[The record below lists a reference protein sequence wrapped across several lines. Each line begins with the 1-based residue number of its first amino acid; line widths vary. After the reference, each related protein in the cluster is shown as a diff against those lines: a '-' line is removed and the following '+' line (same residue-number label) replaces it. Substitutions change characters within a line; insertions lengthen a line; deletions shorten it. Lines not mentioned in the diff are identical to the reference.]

1 VCKRRDHDSFVLPLV
16 LADDQASTKE
26 WQESVSKKRPLLRIA
41 FALAAVVIIAA
52 IVTRWWRWPWPRPRL
67 PRRRP
72 APPAP
77 PLALHGLTD
86 AEASALRLEGQDN
99 VIEFKPRRTQRQIWR
114 ENVYTIFNLSLI
126 GLACVQVLLGQPLN
140 ALISIGT
147 MALNIG
153 INVGQEMLAR
163 RRLNDLQQATRPK
176 PTVIREQRARSI
188 DPSEIVRGDLLV
200 VGPGDQFL
208 VDGELAGEGQLMV
221 DESAITG
228 QGMWRTKRAGD
239 KVYAGSFCVS
249 GRGAYVAQKV
259 GNERA
264 IVARTTDAPA
274 AATQLT
280 PLERTVERIL
290 RILLV
295 VVALFTGLLLSA
307 YFRLDTGIPVET
319 FNEVASMIFSLAP
332 SSLFFMIIVT
342 YATGTAD
349 LAKLGALV
357 HRARSVESLAE
368 ATVICF
374 AKAGILTGTHVD
386 IHPTKTP
393 LGGQEQMAESRLRQI
408 LGDYARSTAVD
419 NLATRAVA
427 EALEGSRRSTLEEA
441 PFLTAYG
448 WSGIA
453 FNDHDLRGVYI
464 LGDPQVLESHLTAK
478 PGETEDVEQTP
489 APLNA
494 ARKLIAPLGR
504 LFKRGAETPPA
515 DEPEAVSPGHI
526 EPLESDRKS
535 DEDLEA
541 VPASA
546 SDNGATTE
554 EPNVREPFFR
564 RFAQRARRLLQRE
577 EPEPVEQETSEDL
590 TIPET
595 VLTFAY
601 RPEIV
606 PLHDPQGMPQLPD
619 RLIPLCEL
627 RYAERIRPEAI
638 ETIKAF
644 AHTGVDIKVFTS
656 DDPDRVASLFRQ
668 AGVDQDD
675 DFPPITQAIIS
686 GHDLAASDQGDLV
699 DSARENAI
707 FGHVT
712 PEQASQLVQ
721 TLRKGGETVAVVG
734 DAVTDLPALRQANL
748 AISSLTST
756 QAALS
761 VADIV
766 LLEDSLEA
774 LLKVLE
780 KGQRIVHGLLD
791 VLKLNLAQVSYLALL
806 ILAIQV
812 IAFGFPRTS
821 EQNTAIAVITVA
833 IPSLGLSLW
842 AVAGVLSSKNL
853 GRTLLRFVGPA
864 AITISAAA
872 LVVYLYFLDRTGEV
886 AYAQLA
892 VTYTSVSAGLLLVV
906 FIKSPWGSMTV
917 DGTDQRDWRPAA
929 LVLGLLV
936 IFLLLPA
943 IPLARQFLG
952 LDWLRQPSDYLA
964 VGLVLLA
971 WALVLGL
978 IWWIMR
984 LASQGRMRRARQRL
998 TTADPPAEHA

>member
-1 VCKRRDHDSFVLPLV
+1 
-16 LADDQASTKE
+16 
-26 WQESVSKKRPLLRIA
+26 VSKKSPLLRIA
-41 FALAAVVIIAA
+41 LALAAVAIIAA
-52 IVTRWWRWPWPRPRL
+52 IVAKWWRRLRL
-67 PRRRP
+67 PRRLP
-72 APPAP
+72 APPVP
-77 PLALHGLTD
+77 PIPLHGLTE
-86 AEASALRLEGQDN
+86 AEALSLRLEGQDN

-114 ENVYTIFNLSLI
+114 ENVYTIFNLSLV
-126 GLACVQVLLGQPLN
+126 GLACVQLLLGQPLN
-140 ALISIGT
+140 ALLSIGT
-147 MALNIG
+147 IALNIG
-153 INVGQEMLAR
+153 LNVGQEMLAR
-163 RRLNDLQQATRPK
+163 RRLDDLQQATRPK

-208 VDGELAGEGQLMV
+208 VDGELAGEGRAVV
-221 DESAITG
+221 DESALTG
-228 QGMWRTKRAGD
+228 KAGWHTKHAGD
-239 KVYAGSFCVS
+239 KVYAGSFCMS
-249 GRGAYVAQKV
+249 GRVAYVAEKV

-264 IVARTTDAPA
+264 IVTRITDTTT
-274 AATQLT
+274 AATELT

-342 YATGTAD
+342 YAAGTAD

-374 AKAGILTGTHVD
+374 AQAGILTGTHVD
-386 IHPTKTP
+386 IQPTKTP
-393 LGGQEQMAESRLRQI
+393 PEGQEQMAESRLRQI

-419 NLATRAVA
+419 NLATQAMA
-427 EALEGSRRSTLEEA
+427 EALEGERRRPLEEA

-453 FNDHDLRGVYI
+453 FDDHDLSGVYV
-464 LGDPQVLESHLTAK
+464 LGDPQVLEPHLTAK
-478 PGETEDVEQTP
+478 AGEAEDVEPAT
-489 APLNA
+489 APLDA

-504 LFKRGAETPPA
+504 LFKRGEEAPPA
-515 DEPEAVSPGHI
+515 DEPEAVPPERT
-526 EPLESDRKS
+526 EPLELNRTSEEGQEPVSVATSD
-535 DEDLEA
+535 A
-541 VPASA
+541 GASA
-546 SDNGATTE
+546 E
-554 EPNVREPFFR
+554 EPSVREPLFR
-564 RFAQRARRLLQRE
+564 RLAQRAKRLLQRGE
-577 EPEPVEQETSEDL
+577 AEPDQHETSEDL
-590 TIPET
+590 TGPET
-595 VLTFAY
+595 VLAFAY
-601 RPEIV
+601 RPEIM

-619 RLIPLCEL
+619 SLIPLCEL
-627 RYAERIRPEAI
+627 RYAERIHPEAI

-644 AHTGVDIKVFTS
+644 AKTGVDIKVFTS
-656 DDPDRVASLFRQ
+656 GDPDRVATLFRQ
-668 AGVDQDD
+668 AGVDQGD
-675 DFPPITQAIIS
+675 DFPPITQALIS
-686 GHDLAASDQGDLV
+686 GNDLDSVDQGELV
-699 DSARENAI
+699 AAARENAL
-707 FGHVT
+707 FGHIS
-712 PEQASQLVQ
+712 PEQASQVVQ
-721 TLRKGGETVAVVG
+721 ALREGGETVAVVG

-766 LLEDSLEA
+766 LLENSLKA
-774 LLKVLE
+774 LLEVLD

-791 VLKLNLAQVSYLALL
+791 VLKLNLVQVSYLALL

-821 EQNTAIAVITVA
+821 EQNTAITVITVA

-842 AVAGVLSSKNL
+842 AAAGVLPSTNL

-864 AITISAAA
+864 ATTIVIAA

-892 VTYTSVSAGLLLVV
+892 TTYTSVSAGLGLVLFV
-906 FIKSPWGSMTV
+906 RSPWGSLTV
-917 DGTDQRDWRPAA
+917 DGTDQGDWRPTA

-943 IPLARQFLG
+943 IPLAQQFLG
-952 LDWLRQPSDYLA
+952 LDWLRQPSDYLV
-964 VGLVLLA
+964 VGFVLIC
-971 WALVLGL
+971 WAFLLGL

-984 LASQGRMRRARQRL
+984 LASQRRTRSTSQPL
-998 TTADPPAEHA
+998 TTARRQTEIT

>member
-1 VCKRRDHDSFVLPLV
+1 MSRKR
-16 LADDQASTKE
+16 A
-26 WQESVSKKRPLLRIA
+26 LLRMA
-41 FALAAVVIIAA
+41 FALAAAAIIAA
-52 IVTRWWRWPWPRPRL
+52 IVTRWWRRPWPRPRL
-67 PRRRP
+67 PRRQP
-72 APPAP
+72 APPAL
-77 PLALHGLTD
+77 PLALHGLTE

-126 GLACVQVLLGQPLN
+126 GLACVQLLLGQPLN

-163 RRLNDLQQATRPK
+163 RRLADLQQATRPK

-208 VDGELAGEGQLMV
+208 VDGELAGEGRILV
-221 DESAITG
+221 DESAITS
-228 QGMWRTKRAGD
+228 QAMWRTKRAGD
-239 KVYAGSFCVS
+239 KVYAGSFCMS
-249 GRGAYVAQKV
+249 GRAAYVARKV

-264 IVARTTDAPA
+264 IVVATADTPA
-274 AATQLT
+274 AATELT

-295 VVALFTGLLLSA
+295 IVALFTGLLLST

-386 IHPTKTP
+386 IQPTQTP
-393 LGGQEQMAESRLRQI
+393 PEGPEQMAESRLRQI

-419 NLATRAVA
+419 NLATRAIA
-427 EALEGSRRSTLEEA
+427 EALEGNRRITLEEA

-448 WSGIA
+448 WNGIA
-453 FNDHDLRGVYI
+453 FDDQDLLGVYI
-464 LGDPQVLESHLTAK
+464 LGDPQVLEPRLAAGA
-478 PGETEDVEQTP
+478 GETEDVKRAA
-489 APLNA
+489 APLDA
-494 ARKLIAPLGR
+494 ARKLVAPLGR
-504 LFKRGAETPPA
+504 LFRRGQETPPA
-515 DEPEAVSPGHI
+515 DEPEAVRPDRP
-526 EPLESDRKS
+526 EPLEPERSADK
-535 DEDLEA
+535 ELES
-541 VPASA
+541 VPVSAPDNEASR
-546 SDNGATTE
+546 E
-554 EPNVREPFFR
+554 EPEVRKPFFR
-564 RFAQRARRLLQRE
+564 RFAQRARHLLRRE
-577 EPEPVEQETSEDL
+577 EAEPAEQETSEEL
-590 TIPET
+590 TSPET
-595 VLTFAY
+595 VLMFAY
-601 RPEIV
+601 RPEII
-606 PLHDPQGMPQLPD
+606 PLHDAQGTPHLPD

-627 RYAERIRPEAI
+627 RYAERVRPEAI

-644 AHTGVDIKVFTS
+644 ASTGVDIKVFTS
-656 DDPDRVASLFRQ
+656 GDPDRVASLFRQ
-668 AGVDQDD
+668 AGVDQDEG
-675 DFPPITQAIIS
+675 FPPITQAMIS
-686 GHDLAASDQGDLV
+686 GHDLATLDQGKLV
-699 DSARENAI
+699 GAARENAI
-707 FGHVT
+707 FGHIT
-712 PEQASQLVQ
+712 PEQASQLVRA
-721 TLRKGGETVAVVG
+721 LRTGGQTVAVVG
-734 DAVTDLPALRQANL
+734 DAVADLPALRQANL

-766 LLEDSLEA
+766 LLKDSLEA
-774 LLKVLE
+774 LLKVLD

-791 VLKLNLAQVSYLALL
+791 VLKLNLVQVSHLALL
-806 ILAIQV
+806 MLAIQML
-812 IAFGFPRTS
+812 AFGFPRTS
-821 EQNTAIAVITVA
+821 EQNTAITIITVA
-833 IPSLGLSLW
+833 IPSLGLTLW
-842 AVAGVLSSKNL
+842 AAAGVLSGKNL
-853 GRTLLRFVGPA
+853 GRTLSRFVGPA
-864 AITISAAA
+864 AITMSAAA
-872 LVVYLYFLDRTGEV
+872 LVVYLFFLDKTGEV

-892 VTYTSVSAGLLLVV
+892 VTYASVSAGLLLVV
-906 FIKSPWGSMTV
+906 FIRSPWGSMIA
-917 DGTDQRDWRPAA
+917 DGTEQGDWRPTA
-929 LVLGLLV
+929 LVFGLLV

-964 VGLVLLA
+964 VGLVLLC
-971 WALVLGL
+971 WALALGL
-978 IWWIMR
+978 IWGIMR
-984 LASQGRMRRARQRL
+984 LASSGRLRRARQRL
-998 TTADPPAEHA
+998 TTARRPADHT